1 MGWIGNA
8 RQLEFVL
15 MTVNADKDK
24 DGKFIVHSSAP
35 ASFMGMNEEFVVPD
49 DCEYSVGGKR
59 ANLSYLLN
67 STSYG
72 TAITVI

>member
-15 MTVNADKDK
+15 MTVNADKDE
-24 DGKFIVHSSAP
+24 DGKFLVYSSAP
-35 ASFMGMNEEFVVPD
+35 VSFMDMGEEFVVPD
-49 DCEYSVGGKR
+49 DCEYSVGRKR
-59 ANLSYLLN
+59 ANLAALLN

-72 TAITVI
+72 TAVTVI